1 MTEEELA
8 VVLNEIQDSTLKQTL
23 SFGIGMHHAG
33 LVTSDRQV
41 MEHLFVEN
49 KIQVLIATS
58 TLAWGVNFPAKLVII
73 KGTEFFDPKY
83 TDLNHRQKGYVDMP
97 ITDIL
102 QMVGRAGRPQF
113 NDKGFACVYVEK
125 SKKNFYRKYL
135 NDPFPIE
142 SRLKGQLADHINAEI
157 NAGTITNK
165 QNCMEYLTWTYFFRR
180 ITRNPL
186 FYEVPASDTDSIRKF
201 VVDLIDTTCND
212 LQSSG
217 TIEIT
222 EEGFELAPT
231 FLGQLSSTYYIQHKT
246 VKFLSEKLKAGL
258 TVYQLVE
265 ILSHVEE
272 YSEVPVR
279 HNEENLNEALANL
292 CPYPVDRTR
301 FDDSK
306 LKALLLFQ
314 AYFSSLPLPIRD
326 YITDTKLVLDNAVRF
341 LQAMIDLTAERGH
354 MDTLLNLMQL
364 CQMLTQGV
372 WIHQSSLIN
381 IPHFTP
387 EIIRILKQEEKV
399 EHLCQLIEIYNQGLL
414 RKFFK
419 ALKIPL
425 SVLIS

>member
-1 MTEEELA
+1 
-8 VVLNEIQDSTLKQTL
+8 
-23 SFGIGMHHAG
+23 
-33 LVTSDRQV
+33 
-41 MEHLFVEN
+41 
-49 KIQVLIATS
+49 
-58 TLAWGVNFPAKLVII
+58 
-73 KGTEFFDPKY
+73 
-83 TDLNHRQKGYVDMP
+83 MP

-292 CPYPVDRTR
+292 CPYPVDRAR